1 MHEIFGG
8 FSQNLKILIAWARR
22 MMMQNETSQNK
33 MLLSSDY
40 YLKRWYNS
48 VVRDGLQAD
57 RWV

>member
-1 MHEIFGG
+1 
-8 FSQNLKILIAWARR
+8 

-57 RWV
+57 RRVLPLRLIAGSK